1 MKQLVH
7 VTLVAGL
14 AGCAMTGSSQAA
26 QTPVTVTNTFMVG
39 QVIPDGS
46 SSGLSDTRILDFSGQ
61 NLFSITE
68 LTVSLNISG
77 GFNGDYYGYLV
88 HNGGFAI
95 LLNRPGVTVSDS
107 LGYGDS
113 GLNITLSDSSP
124 NDIHNYRSVQ
134 NPGGGVLTGTWSPD
148 GRNFDPSLVL
158 DTDPRSAFLSSFV
171 GEDPSGEWTLF
182 LSDTDFGDEGIL
194 VSWTLT
200 ITAVPEPSTY
210 ALAFAGLG
218 TLLAARRLKHS
229 K

>member
-1 MKQLVH
+1 MKHLSQ
-7 VTLVAGL
+7 AGL
-14 AGCAMTGSSQAA
+14 LAGLVGCAMVNTSQA
-26 QTPVTVTNTFMVG
+26 QPPVTVTNTFAVG

-46 SSGLSDTRILDFSGQ
+46 SSGLSDTRVLDFSGQ
-61 NLFSITE
+61 NLFSITQ
-68 LTVSLNISG
+68 LTVSLEISG

-88 HNGGFAI
+88 HNSGFAI
-95 LLNRPGVTVSDS
+95 LLNRPGVTAGDS

-124 NDIHNYRSVQ
+124 NDVHNYQSVQ

-148 GRNFDPSLVL
+148 GRNFDPDLVL
-158 DTDPRSAFLSSFV
+158 DTDPRSAFLSSFID
-171 GEDPSGEWTLF
+171 ENPSGEWTLF
-182 LSDTDFGDEGIL
+182 LSDVDFGEQGTL

-210 ALAFAGLG
+210 ALAFLGLG
-218 TLLAARRLKHS
+218 TIITARRLKRN